1 MKRTVP
7 IFVAFLAVL
16 VAGCAARSVQRP
28 ASKAAMAPSGLSA
41 TPSFTPPPSVEDEM
55 RRKKT
60 IGELW
65 TAMNKHHDALGR
77 LLQVRRTGAVVMG
90 LRGDRDGIEGA
101 RRRVYKVKTR
111 PARVTVRRPRVAL
124 QTKPTPALK
133 RKPVKGKVGA
143 GEAGGG
149 KAQSETKKLRKFRF
163 RYAYRRRPIRVCR
176 RVCRHVKAIC
186 YASTRICRIASRL
199 GELPAFLAC
208 KRSSLRCVDSRK
220 SARKYCPPCR

>member
-7 IFVAFLAVL
+7 IFAVFLAVL
-16 VAGCAARSVQRP
+16 TAGCAARTVQRP
-28 ASKAAMAPSGLSA
+28 AAGTVMTPPQDPSA
-41 TPSFTPPPSVEDEM
+41 TPSFTPPPSFEDEM

-77 LLQVRRTGAVVMG
+77 LLQVRRTGTVVMG
-90 LRGDRDGIEGA
+90 LRGDRDEIEGA

-111 PARVTVRRPRVAL
+111 PARVTVRGPRVAL
-124 QTKPTPALK
+124 QTKPTLK
-133 RKPVKGKVGA
+133 KPVKGKVGA
-143 GEAGGG
+143 GFATGV
-149 KAQSETKKLRKFRF
+149 KVKTETKKLRKFRV
-163 RYAYRRRPIRVCR
+163 RYSYRRRPIRVCR

-199 GELPAFLAC
+199 GELPAMLAC